1 MNMNYIKRILICIP
15 LILLLISCSG
25 IVTVPEYDNQ
35 DKETVGGQENEPVP
49 VFVRSIVTLD
59 KEVRIKSGETAEIK
73 CQITP
78 SDAEVILEDMLINTE
93 KLELVSVNESKDSGG
108 NVIEG
113 QYTLTVSD
121 KEANIDYIE
130 AIRIVYMPET
140 EHEVSSGII
149 TVIKEFSP
157 QLPKV
162 YITTPGNKDITSK
175 TDWMAGAQIKI
186 VDRNGDVNLDMS
198 TSIRGR
204 GNSTWWYPKKPYA
217 LKLDS
222 KSEVLGMP
230 KHKRWVLL
238 ANWMDRTLMR
248 NDVAFEL
255 GRRVME
261 WAPRGRFVELYLNG
275 QHLGNYYL
283 CEQIKVD
290 KNRVN
295 VDELDEDT
303 DFTDSEQLSGG
314 YILEFDVYGPGDEA
328 NYYYTSV
335 KSYPVAIKEPDEE
348 VITSWN
354 HPGFVYISGYTNTIE
369 QILEIDKRSNIRW
382 NEIKELIDVN
392 SYIDWWII
400 HELTTNWEPGHPKS
414 SYMFKKRN
422 GKLFAGPLW
431 DFDWGTFQAYKGVCN
446 SKSLWYDYLFKYTE
460 FKTAV
465 KKRWAETKES
475 YMSMDTY
482 IAATAAYI
490 QESDKVNFKMWPIDM
505 NVNGDET
512 CTFNKA
518 INLMRSSYQT
528 RLEFVESYI
537 SGL

>member
-1 MNMNYIKRILICIP
+1 MLV
-15 LILLLISCSG
+15 SCG
-25 IVTVPEYDNQ
+25 DIVTDTQ
-35 DKETVGGQENEPVP
+35 DKETPGGQEKDPTPVL
-49 VFVRSIVTLD
+49 VRRLLALD
-59 KEVRIKSGETAEIK
+59 KEVWIKSGETTEIEL
-73 CQITP
+73 QITP
-78 SDAEVILEDMLINTE
+78 SDADLTVEDLQIDTE
-93 KLELVSVNESKDSGG
+93 KLELVSVNESKDSDDR
-108 NVIEG
+108 VIEG
-113 QYTLTVSD
+113 QYTLTISD
-121 KEANIDYIE
+121 KEADIDYIE
-130 AIRIVYMPET
+130 AIRIVYMSGT
-140 EHEVSSGII
+140 QHEVSTGII

-157 QLPKV
+157 LLPKV
-162 YITTPGNKDITSK
+162 YITTPGNKEITSK
-175 TDWMAGAQIKI
+175 TDWMEGAQIQI
-186 VDRNGDVNLDMS
+186 VDKNGNINLDMS

-204 GNSTWWYPKKPYA
+204 GNSTWSYPKKPYA

-261 WAPRGRFVELYLNG
+261 WAPRGKFVELYLNG
-275 QHLGNYYL
+275 RHMGNYYL

-295 VDELDEDT
+295 VEELDEDT
-303 DFTDSEQLSGG
+303 DFTDSDQISGG
-314 YILEFDVYGPGDEA
+314 YILEFDIYGPNDEI

-335 KSYPVAIKEPDEE
+335 KNYPVAIKEPDEE

-354 HPGFVYISGYTNTIE
+354 HPGFVYISEYTNTIE
-369 QILEIDKRSNIRW
+369 QILEKDKSSHTRW
-382 NEIKELIDVN
+382 NEITELIDIN

-422 GKLFAGPLW
+422 GKLSAGPLW
-431 DFDWGTFQAYKGVCN
+431 DFDWGTFQAYKGLCITE
-446 SKSLWYDYLFKYTE
+446 SLWYNYLFKYTE

-475 YMSMDTY
+475 YMTMDTY

-490 QESDKVNFKMWPIDM
+490 KESDKVNIEMWPINMD
-505 NVNGDET
+505 VNGDET
-512 CTFNKA
+512 CTFNEA
-518 INLMRSSYQT
+518 INLMRSSYQI
-528 RLEFVESYI
+528 RLEFLESYI